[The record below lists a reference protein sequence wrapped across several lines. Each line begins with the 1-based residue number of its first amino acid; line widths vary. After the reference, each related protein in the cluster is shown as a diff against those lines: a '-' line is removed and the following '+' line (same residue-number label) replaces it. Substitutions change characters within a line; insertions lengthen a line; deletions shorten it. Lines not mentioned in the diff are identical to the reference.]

1 MNGFSKRIFI
11 VAWLIACLASSSLAG
26 DQKGKKAG
34 GSKVWD
40 SGSFGIF
47 VNGKRVG
54 TEKFTIEQKN
64 TSESVADSEVTV
76 DDGNS
81 KITQTAEMRV
91 ASNGD
96 LLSYVWKG
104 LSPRKEQSTVEPKD
118 QLLVEH
124 VMPADQKKMDV
135 PYVLPV
141 STVILD
147 DNFFSQRELLV
158 WRYLAT
164 GCMVK
169 QNEGRMC
176 APTHFGILV
185 PHQHTSASA
194 TMELTGREQINFKG
208 KQQELNKFKIES
220 DGVVWNL
227 WVSDDYKVMK
237 MSVPSSNVEVV
248 RD

>member
-1 MNGFSKRIFI
+1 MNGFSKRIFMMAGLI
-11 VAWLIACLASSSLAG
+11 VCLAAFSIAG
-26 DQKGKKAG
+26 TPKDKKAG
-34 GSKVWD
+34 SSKVWD

-64 TSESVADSEVTV
+64 TNESVADSEVTV

-169 QNEGRMC
+169 PNEGRMC

-237 MSVPSSNVEVV
+237 ISVPSGNVEVV